1 MLIVGDAAVLMLR
14 TGNRPSGWDPR
25 ALRGIDR
32 GRRNR
37 HRHLDRTGADR
48 SGRARCPLDQV
59 ELRIGD
65 SALPPAAGR
74 RRFSGISNWGAS
86 IPGAADRLRDQLD
99 SQYG

>member
-1 MLIVGDAAVLMLR
+1 VAADIG
-14 TGNRPSGWDPR
+14 TGIWT
-25 ALRGIDR
+25 ALAQIAAGA
-32 GRRNR
+32 
-37 HRHLDRTGADR
+37 LDV
-48 SGRARCPLDQV
+48 PLNQV

-86 IPGAADRLRDQLD
+86 ILAAADRLRDQLD